1 MPFKIVISDPK
12 TRRAYQKEAPE
23 DGFLGKKLGDK
34 VAGDLVGLVGFE
46 LELTGGSDKDGF
58 PMRRDMEGQ
67 GKKKILI
74 TPGVGLRGGVKG
86 ERKKK
91 SVRGNT
97 ISKYVSQINVKILK
111 YGAKSVEESLGIKPK
126 EILLE
131 KGSSKTEE
139 LSAEEKQKKMA
150 EEAQKLSEQ
159 MTDKPQRA
167 SKAE

>member
-74 TPGVGLRGGVKG
+74 TPGVGLRSGVKG

-111 YGAKSVEESLGIKPK
+111 YGAKSVEESLGIKTK
-126 EILLE
+126 EE
-131 KGSSKTEE
+131 KPAEAKE
-139 LSAEEKQKKMA
+139 LSAEEKQEKMA

-167 SKAE
+167 SKAA